1 MSATKAEK
9 HELQVWDCRLSSFH
23 TLHKA
28 DNQKMVSS
36 YNIGYIIACGS
47 VLHVK
52 YNLLRAESVV
62 AGTGFEH
69 YVNQWTEAAQVAE
82 MTEYFQKEE

>member
-1 MSATKAEK
+1 MA
-9 HELQVWDCRLSSFH
+9 
-23 TLHKA
+23 
-28 DNQKMVSS
+28 SS
-36 YNIGYIIACGS
+36 YNIGYIIVCSSA
-47 VLHVK
+47 LHLK

-69 YVNQWTEAAQVAE
+69 DVNLNKWTEAAQVAE